1 MRLCL
6 TDAAQDSLEKII
18 SWQSKDDKTQ
28 GMGIEDQH
36 NGGWLRFG
44 VTVRFLLKK

>member
-1 MRLCL
+1 M
-6 TDAAQDSLEKII
+6 
-18 SWQSKDDKTQ
+18 KTQ